1 MDYDL
6 VAIVPARKGSR
17 TIPNKN
23 MCLLNNKPLLS
34 YTFEFCKDHSL
45 ETYLLTDSYEYEQYA
60 FDNYN
65 ILTIQESQIDSNTIM
80 DMNLLPY
87 LYPRF
92 KDKHIVL
99 LQATSPIREFNIFE
113 RCLDQYDGHCLITCE
128 KIGSW
133 TYLNKTTPLFDRFN
147 RPLKQDPNYKSYYF
161 FDGNIL
167 IRNMN
172 DWYEE
177 KCIVSSKPVIIENS
191 KVNSLQIDFKY
202 EMDEAESILKLL
214 DKYSEKK

>member
-1 MDYDL
+1 MNYEL
-6 VAIVPARKGSR
+6 IAIIPARKGSK

-23 MCLLNNKPLLS
+23 MFLLNNKPLLS
-34 YTFEFCKDHSL
+34 YTYEFCVKHGL
-45 ETYLLTDSYEYEQYA
+45 ETYLLTDSDEYAKYA
-60 FDNYN
+60 FDNYK
-65 ILTIQESQIDSNTIM
+65 IETIQESKIDSNTIM

-99 LQATSPIREFNIFE
+99 LQATSPIREFNILE

-167 IRNMN
+167 IRNIN
-172 DWYEE
+172 DWENE
-177 KCIVSSKPVIIENS
+177 KCIVSQNPVIVENS
-191 KVNSLQIDFKY
+191 KINSLQIDYMY
-202 EMDEAESILKLL
+202 EMEEAEKILKFIF
-214 DKYSEKK
+214 

>member
-1 MDYDL
+1 MDYEL
-6 VAIVPARKGSR
+6 IAIIPARKGSK

-23 MCLLNNKPLLS
+23 MFLLNNKPLLS
-34 YTFEFCKDHSL
+34 YTYEFCIKNDL
-45 ETYLLTDSYEYEQYA
+45 ETYLLTDSEEYAKYA
-60 FDNYN
+60 FDNYK
-65 ILTIQESQIDSNTIM
+65 IETIQESKIDSNTIM

-133 TYLNKTTPLFDRFN
+133 TYLNKTESLFDRFN

-167 IRNMN
+167 IRNIN
-172 DWYEE
+172 DWENE
-177 KCIVSSKPVIIENS
+177 KCIVSQNPVIIENS
-191 KVNSLQIDFKY
+191 KINSLQIDYMY
-202 EMDEAESILKLL
+202 EMEEAEKILKFTF
-214 DKYSEKK
+214 